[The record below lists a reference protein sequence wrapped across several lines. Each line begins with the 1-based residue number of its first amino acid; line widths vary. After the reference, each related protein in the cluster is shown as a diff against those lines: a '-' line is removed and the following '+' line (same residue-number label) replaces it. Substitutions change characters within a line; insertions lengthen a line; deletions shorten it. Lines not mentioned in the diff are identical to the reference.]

1 MYVISED
8 SAGKLV
14 TTNTTIKE
22 NVKTWLGRN
31 KMISDTIDILD
42 AKIVNIGVEFE
53 VVVDEETNRF
63 QVLSDCSQAI
73 KDKFAVAPFI
83 GEPIYLTDMYSAL
96 NKVSGVVDTK
106 RINIIKKTGTNYS
119 SVKFDVGE
127 ALSADGRYLSV
138 PLNVAIELKFPDS
151 DITGAIS

>member
-1 MYVISED
+1 M
-8 SAGKLV
+8 
-14 TTNTTIKE
+14 
-22 NVKTWLGRN
+22 
-31 KMISDTIDILD
+31 
-42 AKIVNIGVEFE
+42 
-53 VVVDEETNRF
+53 
-63 QVLSDCSQAI
+63 
-73 KDKFAVAPFI
+73 
-83 GEPIYLTDMYSAL
+83 TDMYSAL

-151 DITGAIS
+151 DITVAIS